1 MNTKL
6 RKKDKNDFKKDFFK
20 LNNTVFEN
28 NLENVRNHRD
38 IKLVKKYKK
47 RKKKEIR
54 SCQSLTTIQQNAFW
68 KNWWQLKWKNKNR
81 NKYAIYLGLSILE
94 ISKIAMYDYWYEY
107 RNPIYKNMAKLC
119 YMHKDSFIIHV
130 KTADI
135 YADLAGEKTSS

>member
-1 MNTKL
+1 MILRKTSLSWIIVCLKIIWRMWGIIETLSLSRNTK
-6 RKKDKNDFKKDFFK
+6 K
-20 LNNTVFEN
+20 E
-28 NLENVRNHRD
+28 
-38 IKLVKKYKK
+38 
-47 RKKKEIR
+47 KKKEIS

-119 YMHKDSFIIHV
+119 YMHKGSFTIHV

>member
-54 SCQSLTTIQQNAFW
+54 SCQSLTTIQQNAF
-68 KNWWQLKWKNKNR
+68 
-81 NKYAIYLGLSILE
+81 
-94 ISKIAMYDYWYEY
+94 
-107 RNPIYKNMAKLC
+107 
-119 YMHKDSFIIHV
+119 
-130 KTADI
+130 
-135 YADLAGEKTSS
+135 